1 MASAA
6 NTNIRR
12 RKSRPE
18 PLNIPATIRAGHVPE
33 ESTTNSANVP
43 SPNGTVTPLVLK
55 SFEKATT
62 PSTKARNTFD
72 FGSLPQISH
81 AKFRLNRS
89 RSVDKGSVD
98 VVSTG
103 DSTQTIEQEDTNK
116 LSPVGT
122 GDVRCTGHSKVYT
135 QQTHNVPISPDK
147 MAAGRDDAHQQASAL
162 RGKSCASCDRSFS
175 VFRAKHTCKVC
186 QERFC
191 DDCSKNRFKLDL
203 PFERKKGSRICD
215 ACARSVC
222 APLHKENLCTQ
233 GDHVTTEEKSNG
245 AHGINYQAHGA
256 DAVLGR
262 NYNDYVVRDGSQK
275 FWDVFHRDDSLS
287 HLRPRHWRYFF
298 ATSLFILLRQLMGT
312 LSHCREDSSCAH
324 FVHFYAQIE
333 KILADVASFQAVG
346 LSFMFLVLFDE
357 FCRMYGTRDAR
368 PARTTIY
375 SRTVANVGTK
385 SMIQNDIHSSI
396 LPDEET
402 DPIVQIETQEASRDG
417 FDFDRLLHVLQQ
429 GGSNP
434 EMTVEAF
441 LSACGSLCEF
451 IMVFGR
457 ATSFAA
463 STVHGYIHSIE
474 SNLSNWSKDCA
485 DGTQCH
491 WNKKSLKSIIEH
503 EVETNTATIG
513 GKKKPSCSR
522 CILRLLWFIEF
533 VEACIRYMFIEMAH
547 ESCSSAISKAY
558 EETIGSR
565 HPWII
570 RKGVFS
576 ALSAIPSR
584 QNILN
589 SLGLGTQSEGMALSL
604 IEQTQN
610 ALKCMLEHVHAML
623 QTHELLDLK

>member
-1 MASAA
+1 
-6 NTNIRR
+6 
-12 RKSRPE
+12 
-18 PLNIPATIRAGHVPE
+18 
-33 ESTTNSANVP
+33 
-43 SPNGTVTPLVLK
+43 
-55 SFEKATT
+55 
-62 PSTKARNTFD
+62 
-72 FGSLPQISH
+72 
-81 AKFRLNRS
+81 
-89 RSVDKGSVD
+89 
-98 VVSTG
+98 
-103 DSTQTIEQEDTNK
+103 
-116 LSPVGT
+116 
-122 GDVRCTGHSKVYT
+122 
-135 QQTHNVPISPDK
+135 
-147 MAAGRDDAHQQASAL
+147 
-162 RGKSCASCDRSFS
+162 
-175 VFRAKHTCKVC
+175 
-186 QERFC
+186 
-191 DDCSKNRFKLDL
+191 
-203 PFERKKGSRICD
+203 
-215 ACARSVC
+215 
-222 APLHKENLCTQ
+222 
-233 GDHVTTEEKSNG
+233 
-245 AHGINYQAHGA
+245 
-256 DAVLGR
+256 
-262 NYNDYVVRDGSQK
+262 
-275 FWDVFHRDDSLS
+275 
-287 HLRPRHWRYFF
+287 
-298 ATSLFILLRQLMGT
+298 
-312 LSHCREDSSCAH
+312 
-324 FVHFYAQIE
+324 
-333 KILADVASFQAVG
+333 
-346 LSFMFLVLFDE
+346 
-357 FCRMYGTRDAR
+357 MYGTRDAR

-385 SMIQNDIHSSI
+385 SMIQHDIHSSI
-396 LPDEET
+396 LPEEET

-610 ALKCMLEHVHAML
+610 ALKGMLEHVHAML